1 MKRVNC
7 DSYNLSRCIEFAG
20 VATTAAIAQRRK
32 HTDTD
37 TQNQEG
43 SLPASARQPDR

>member
-1 MKRVNC
+1 MKWVDC

-20 VATTAAIAQRRK
+20 VTTTAATAQRRK
-32 HTDTD
+32 HADTD

-43 SLPASARQPDR
+43 SLPASASQPDR